1 VLRRGLE
8 QSRREKREIET
19 LAHLAALAVHLESIG
34 KSTEAAEFQRE
45 HDTMAAQLA
54 AEKK

>member
-1 VLRRGLE
+1 ME